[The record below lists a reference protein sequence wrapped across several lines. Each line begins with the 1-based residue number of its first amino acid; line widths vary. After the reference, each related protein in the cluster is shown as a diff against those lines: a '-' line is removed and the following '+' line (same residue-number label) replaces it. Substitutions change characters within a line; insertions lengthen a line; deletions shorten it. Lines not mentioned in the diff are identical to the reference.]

1 MRWKTKKLIMWI
13 IILMGI
19 IMLRECKHV
28 EREYNYRR
36 EIRRLETIIDEQIEA
51 NNWEIEQW

>member
-13 IILMGI
+13 ILLMGI
-19 IMLRECKHV
+19 IILRECKHA
-28 EREYNYRR
+28 ERRYNLRR
-36 EIRRLETIIDEQIEA
+36 QIIHLETLIDKQIEA